1 MISAANNAILV
12 PNDDHIM
19 GPNSFTNTVT
29 ANNTYAAEQQAEG
42 PTMHHQNEYHDPSRR
57 KYTIEYT
64 LKDEESDNVTQY
76 ELEECLSP
84 SFDFTSASPTT
95 PSLDC
100 QGVSNE
106 TTSTEDID
114 GPPSEQSEQVQG
126 NVEQQRPS
134 PHEIGAYVWQ
144 QFISFRDCIWLQ
156 AQQRTFQGI
165 AIDPNYIFY
174 IFMLI
179 FLEFIHFKF
188 RLAFEHSTG
197 V

>member
-1 MISAANNAILV
+1 MIPAANNAILV

-19 GPNSFTNTVT
+19 GPDSFTNTTT
-29 ANNTYAAEQQAEG
+29 ADNTYTAEQQAEG
-42 PTMHHQNEYHDPSRR
+42 PTMHHQNRYHDPSRR
-57 KYTIEYT
+57 EYTIKYTLT
-64 LKDEESDNVTQY
+64 DEESDNGTQY

-84 SFDFTSASPTT
+84 SFDFTSTSPTT
-95 PSLDC
+95 PSSDC

-106 TTSTEDID
+106 TSSTEDID
-114 GPPSEQSEQVQG
+114 GPPSEQSKQVQV

-134 PHEIGAYVWQ
+134 PHEIDAYVWQ
-144 QFISFRDCIWLQ
+144 QFISFRDCIRLQ

-165 AIDPNYIFY
+165 AIDPNNIFY

-188 RLAFEHSTG
+188 RLAFEHSAG
-197 V
+197 I